1 MVSQGAIPFET
12 RPALHHRM
20 DQISDE
26 TLHAGNM
33 PMVGVWYAEDIS
45 YIGLLPN
52 LGLPDFIT
60 AV

>member
-1 MVSQGAIPFET
+1 
-12 RPALHHRM
+12 M

-33 PMVGVWYAEDIS
+33 PMVGMWYVEDIS